1 MNLAEALNVALPE
14 TPIRTLTPD
23 RLPRVDPNLIVQEQ
37 MQDGKRTIMVVIPAS
52 RRIYPLS
59 PEQWEV
65 LSLFD
70 GTRTYE
76 EIAQIQTARTSVLYT
91 EDTVREFAEVMAD
104 EPFWYRTPQEQNIA
118 LWSKLKDERL
128 RRTHRKSRF
137 GNLAEITFSAWDPN
151 DFLTRLHKKLEF
163 VFGRPFLIFT
173 LILFA
178 FTGWVWIDRWSEI
191 WRDSVEYYT
200 FTHKGLADIVEFWV
214 LILFVGFIHECAHGL
229 ACKHT
234 GGEVHR
240 MGFLLMYLSPC
251 FFCDVTEAWAFGSKW
266 QRIMTSSAGLWS
278 ELILCGFATITWWG
292 LPPGGFVHELSYK
305 IILIGGVAAV
315 LINLN
320 PLVKLDGYFIFSEM
334 VEISELKDASTQFT
348 TSWVK
353 KHVFR
358 LPVEVPYM
366 TLKRRIFLAVY
377 SVLSATYG
385 YLLLLVVVTFVYNA
399 FYNYTPQWAF
409 VPALGLAWLMFRS
422 RIRSFIRFLHG
433 LYLDKKELLI
443 AQLRSSRAWVLV
455 GLLLCLLLAPVWR
468 EGVSGRFILEPLRKS
483 VIRAHVPG
491 RVVDVQASEGEMVQ
505 AAAPLLKLRNLK
517 LESELAQA
525 QAEYESAVYRVTSAR
540 LRNDPVAAVEHERER
555 LATRLGLLRNQAAQ
569 LVLVS
574 DIPGSVVTPRLEDRL
589 GSYVAVGAVVAE
601 VADMSTVRARI
612 YVAESDL
619 PKLHLGS
626 EAKLR
631 MRGLFPSVEGTVA
644 AISPDVSVM
653 EPGVMEKGKYV
664 GLHTPHYYFADIR
677 VPNPGTLLR
686 VGLTGEAK
694 ILVGRRSLAGL
705 IGQAVADFVTR
716 KLW

>member
-14 TPIRTLTPD
+14 TPARTVALD

-59 PEQWEV
+59 PEQWDV

-76 EIAQIQTARTSVLYT
+76 EIAQIETARTSVLYT
-91 EDTVREFAEVMAD
+91 EDAVREFAEGMAD

-118 LWSKLKDERL
+118 LWSKLRDERL
-128 RRTHRKSRF
+128 RRTQKKSRW

-151 DFLTRLHKKLEF
+151 VFLTKLHEKLEF

-178 FTGWVWIDRWSEI
+178 FTAWVWIDRWGEI
-191 WRDSVEYYT
+191 WRDSIEYYT
-200 FTHKGLADIVEFWV
+200 FTDKGVADLAEFWV
-214 LILFVGFIHECAHGL
+214 LILFVGLIHECAHGL

-292 LPPGGFVHELSYK
+292 LPPGGFIHELSYK

-334 VEISELKDASTQFT
+334 LEISELKDLSTQFT
-348 TSWVK
+348 NSWVK

-366 TLKRRIFLAVY
+366 TLKRRILFSVY
-377 SVLSATYG
+377 SVLSSAYG
-385 YLLLLVVVTFVYNA
+385 YLLLIVVVVFVYNA
-399 FYNYTPQWAF
+399 FYKYTPQWAF
-409 VPALGLAWLMFRS
+409 VPALGLAWVMFRS
-422 RIRSFIRFLHG
+422 RIRSFLRFLRG
-433 LYLDKKELLI
+433 LYLDKKELLM
-443 AQLRSSRAWVLV
+443 AELKSRRAWVLG
-455 GLLLCLLLAPVWR
+455 GLLLCLLLAPIWR
-468 EGVSGRFILEPLRKS
+468 EGISGRFVLEPLRKS

-491 RVVDVQASEGEMVQ
+491 RVVDVQASEGQLVR
-505 AAAPLLKLRNLK
+505 AAQPLVTLRDLK
-517 LESELAQA
+517 LESELAQV
-525 QAEYESAVYRVTSAR
+525 QAEYQGAVYRVTSAQ
-540 LRNDPVAAVEHERER
+540 LRNAPSAAVEHERDQ
-555 LATRLGLLRNQAAQ
+555 LAIRLGLLRDQSAQ
-569 LVLVS
+569 LVLAS
-574 DIPGSVVTPRLEDRL
+574 DIPGSVVTPRLGDRL
-589 GSYVAVGAVVAE
+589 GTSIAAGTVVAE
-601 VADMSTVRARI
+601 VADMSAMRARI

-619 PKLHLGS
+619 RKLHLGS
-626 EAKLR
+626 SARLR
-631 MRGLFPSVEGTVA
+631 IGGLLPSVEGTVTDIA
-644 AISPDVSVM
+644 PDVSAM
-653 EPGVMEKGKYV
+653 QAGVMEKGKYI
-664 GLHTPHYYFADIR
+664 GLHTPHYYFADICI
-677 VPNPGTLLR
+677 PNPDGILKI
-686 VGLTGEAK
+686 GLTGEAK
-694 ILVGRRSLAGL
+694 IVVRRRSVAGL
-705 IGQAVADFVTR
+705 IGEAVADFVSR